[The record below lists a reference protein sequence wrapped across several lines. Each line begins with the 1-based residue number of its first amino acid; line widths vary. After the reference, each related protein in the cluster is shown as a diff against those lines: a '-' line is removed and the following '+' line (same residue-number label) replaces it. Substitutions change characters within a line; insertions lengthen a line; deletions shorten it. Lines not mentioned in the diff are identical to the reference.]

1 MGNKIAV
8 RVKPLKQWSDVSN
21 ATRHGKREDPS
32 KHVDRSRT
40 HLNKHWVSMDV
51 PNPDGSMG
59 RKLMPTSEAPDIAAA
74 FKDLAEKRGAKW
86 RKGAIVGTEMLFI
99 ASPDFFGPAGPERD
113 KLAAEWANKCL
124 RAALKKYPGQVAAAR
139 LDLDETTPHFSIFLI
154 PTYQKSYDGEKRQSS
169 RKPKRTISHN
179 QVFGTPE
186 KLSALQDW
194 AAAEMKA
201 AGYKL
206 ERGEPKTKKGADHN
220 TPAEG
225 RRQIQ
230 QAREQAEHILAGA
243 RSAAEGILADAE
255 GEAAKTIEKATP
267 ERFLSLQRENEA
279 LKRENTELR
288 GYLTD
293 WIAKYDILKRMV
305 DRFTPPNIM
314 PDMKAAFS
322 ELWKAHPKSEAT
334 IQANEAKQRPANS
347 SSGLTMS

>member
-74 FKDLAEKRGAKW
+74 FKDLAERRGAKW

-113 KLAAEWANKCL
+113 KLAAEWAEKCL

-154 PTYQKSYDGEKRQSS
+154 PTYQKKYDGEARKST

-206 ERGEPKTKKGADHN
+206 ERGEPKTKKGPDHT

-225 RRQIQ
+225 RRRLQSAEEA
-230 QAREQAEHILAGA
+230 ARRI
-243 RSAAEGILADAE
+243 E
-255 GEAAKTIEKATP
+255 GEAEAKAAQIVSDALSEAERIKAEATP
-267 ERFLSLQRENEA
+267 AAMRELQQDLRDAELAVTVTKAQKELIRAMAEKMLGADLYAKLRDMVNAAWKTHPENPDREQP
-279 LKRENTELR
+279 R
-288 GYLTD
+288 
-293 WIAKYDILKRMV
+293 
-305 DRFTPPNIM
+305 
-314 PDMKAAFS
+314 S
-322 ELWKAHPKSEAT
+322 AH
-334 IQANEAKQRPANS
+334 R
-347 SSGLTMS
+347 SSGPSGP